1 MQHNLQ
7 PSERDEN
14 QAKGK
19 EDECDDTSSGQV
31 DHLRYGLVEL
41 YELLF
46 VPYLDVERQ
55 QEVCE
60 YV

>member
-1 MQHNLQ
+1 MQHDLQ
-7 PSERDEN
+7 PSEWDED
-14 QAKGK
+14 QANGK
-19 EDECDDTSSGQV
+19 EDKCDDTSSWQV

>member
-1 MQHNLQ
+1 MQHDLQ
-7 PSERDEN
+7 PSEWDED

-19 EDECDDTSSGQV
+19 EYERDDASSRQV
-31 DHLRYGLVEL
+31 DHLQYGLVEL